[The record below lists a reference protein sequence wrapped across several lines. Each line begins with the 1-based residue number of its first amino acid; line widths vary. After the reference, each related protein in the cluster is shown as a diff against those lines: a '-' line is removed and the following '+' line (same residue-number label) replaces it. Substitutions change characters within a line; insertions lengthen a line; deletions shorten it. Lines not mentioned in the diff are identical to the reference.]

1 MQSRIL
7 SLLGLARRA
16 NKITIGD
23 NVLPIL
29 NTKKYK
35 FIIIATDASDNT
47 KKRWIDKCNF
57 YQSEYI
63 VYATKD
69 LLGQSIGMNDVAVIG
84 LFEPKLIA
92 KVKSLLKE
100 GDVNGT
106 K

>member
-1 MQSRIL
+1 M
-7 SLLGLARRA
+7 
-16 NKITIGD
+16 
-23 NVLPIL
+23 
-29 NTKKYK
+29 
-35 FIIIATDASDNT
+35 
-47 KKRWIDKCNF
+47 
-57 YQSEYI
+57 
-63 VYATKD
+63 YATKD

>member
-1 MQSRIL
+1 MQSSIL
-7 SLLGLARRA
+7 NLLGLARRA
-16 NKITIGD
+16 NKIAFGD

-29 NTKKYK
+29 KTKKHK
-35 FIIIATDASDNT
+35 FIIIAIDASDNT

-57 YQSEYI
+57 YQSEYVI
-63 VYATKD
+63 YATKD
-69 LLGQSIGMNDVAVIG
+69 LLGKSIGMNDVAVIG